1 MEVFL
6 YPNTLKDQHLL
17 VTRRAAKILRKAG
30 VGLLAPLGCEEALSQ
45 TETRFLPDA
54 QAFSEADAVL
64 TVGGDGT
71 LLRAAACCVAAG
83 KPVLGV
89 NLGRTGFLA
98 TCEVEEMPE
107 KLARLAAGDFHCTDR
122 GLLCAQAP
130 EHGWRQ
136 MALNDVSIFGT
147 SRLHPMDFSVFC
159 DDVRVS
165 RFRGDGLIVAT
176 PTGSTA
182 YSFSAGGPILDAEAN
197 VFVLSPVCA
206 HGGRTSPIVF
216 SSARKLRIVAEMDN
230 RTDVTASADSQPPC
244 VLPPGACI
252 TISAAPQ
259 RLKLISFTNGEQF
272 RAVETKLLRR

>member
-1 MEVFL
+1 MAYGGIPLPKHTQRPTSFG
-6 YPNTLKDQHLL
+6 D
-17 VTRRAAKILRKAG
+17 RRAAKILRKAG

-107 KLARLAAGDFHCTDR
+107 KLARLAAGDFRCTDR

-182 YSFSAGGPILDAEAN
+182 YSFSAGGPILMRKQTCL
-197 VFVLSPVCA
+197 FCRCL
-206 HGGRTSPIVF
+206 RTWGAYVADCLFF
-216 SSARKLRIVAEMDN
+216 SAKAADYSEIARN

-272 RAVETKLLRR
+272 AP